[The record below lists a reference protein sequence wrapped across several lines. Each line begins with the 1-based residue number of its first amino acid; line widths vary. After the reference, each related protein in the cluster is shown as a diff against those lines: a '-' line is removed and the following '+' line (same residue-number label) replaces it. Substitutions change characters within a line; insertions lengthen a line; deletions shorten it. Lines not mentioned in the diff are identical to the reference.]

1 MPIPNES
8 DQANINKERRKSMP
22 MNMKMPIIK
31 VTPSSP
37 SPDPNHPDY
46 PEFFEDKLY
55 LEHVSRQ
62 PAMTST
68 DPSPDVDSQ
77 VSFDSFTLV
86 LDPDETEEE
95 ESEGDSGDVEMA
107 DHYRLCPER

>member
-1 MPIPNES
+1 MFLRVDFLLSIS
-8 DQANINKERRKSMP
+8 L
-22 MNMKMPIIK
+22 
-31 VTPSSP
+31 SS
-37 SPDPNHPDY
+37 
-46 PEFFEDKLY
+46 
-55 LEHVSRQ
+55 EHVSRQ
-62 PAMTST
+62 RPLTST

-107 DHYRLCPER
+107 DHYRLCPERSLLKMKRNSNRSRENQNLSIN